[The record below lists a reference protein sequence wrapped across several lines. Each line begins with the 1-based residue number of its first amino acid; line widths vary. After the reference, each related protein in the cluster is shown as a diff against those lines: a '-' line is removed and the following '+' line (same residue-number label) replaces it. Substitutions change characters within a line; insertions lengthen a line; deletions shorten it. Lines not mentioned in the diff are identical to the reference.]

1 MFWSQIKRCYSL
13 LETSDKTK
21 FITITFS
28 MSFLGILD
36 LIGVSLLGI
45 LSLMLFDTESS
56 NLIRNLFPSSVLLFF
71 EENLYLLA
79 ILISFLFLF
88 KSVTL
93 MIVTKF
99 EFSFLAKAQARIS
112 AKIARMFYSQS
123 VDKIAGNSSDKVA
136 HNLTSG
142 IDSAVTVILSS
153 VSVFVADLVLI
164 LSLSIPLYLFD
175 APLAVFSFTYFG
187 ILAFLVIRYLAPVAL
202 AAGIAESHKSIEV
215 TTLVR
220 NMSLGFREISSSF
233 KLDRFL
239 TIFEGRKALSSQYF
253 GLRLFLQQMPK
264 FVFEL
269 SLVFGATIFVFIKG
283 SSAAPANEI
292 ATSIVVFVAAAFR
305 LAPSLLRLQSAAI
318 IIKSNIGIASS
329 TLDFT
334 DSLQV
339 GDSVSNKKH
348 IELQNFA
355 SFTPSISVVDLSFHY
370 QDSRVVLNK
379 LSFNVPA
386 YSSFAIVGES
396 GAGKSTLIDCML
408 GLLVPTSGE
417 VKISGNSPRQA
428 ISNWQH
434 SIAYMPQ
441 QVSLL
446 DASIRENI
454 HLDFGVSHDSD
465 EEIFEILNVVQLSD
479 FVSKQPNGLDTL
491 IGENGSMLSGG
502 EKQRLGIARVLY
514 TKPKI
519 LFLDEATSSLD
530 PATELVLNNA
540 LTGITKFATVV
551 VVAHRLSTIKEFEQ
565 ILYLEGG
572 SSLGI
577 GTFEQLRNTVPKFK
591 QQCMALGL

>member
-1 MFWSQIKRCYSL
+1 M
-13 LETSDKTK
+13 LEATDKAR
-21 FITITFS
+21 FIAITFS

-36 LIGVSLLGI
+36 LVGVSLLGV

-56 NLIRNLFPSSVLLFF
+56 NLIRNFFPANFLLFF
-71 EENLYLLA
+71 EQNLYLLA

-99 EFSFLAKAQARIS
+99 EFLFLAKAQTKIS
-112 AKIARMFYSQS
+112 AKIARRFYSQS
-123 VDKIAGNSSDKVA
+123 VDKIAGNSSDRVA
-136 HNLTSG
+136 YNLTSG

-164 LSLSIPLYLFD
+164 SILSIPLYLFD
-175 APLAVFSFTYFG
+175 APLAVFSFAYFG
-187 ILAFLVIRYLAPVAL
+187 ILAVLVIKYLAPIAL
-202 AAGIAESHKSIEV
+202 AAGIAESHKNIEV
-215 TTLVR
+215 TTIVR
-220 NMSLGFREISSSF
+220 NISLGFREISTSS

-239 TIFEGRKALSSQYF
+239 NIFEARKIFSSKYF

-292 ATSIVVFVAAAFR
+292 ATTIVVFVAAAFR

-318 IIKSNIGIASS
+318 IIKSNIGIAAS
-329 TLDFT
+329 TLDFA
-334 DSLQV
+334 DSLQI
-339 GDSVSNKKH
+339 GDSVSYTKH
-348 IELQNFA
+348 NQLQNLA
-355 SFTPSISVVDLSFHY
+355 SFTPDISVVDLSFHY
-370 QDSRVVLNK
+370 QDSKDVLNN
-379 LSFNVPA
+379 LSFKVPA

-408 GLLVPTSGE
+408 GLLIPTSGQ
-417 VKISGNSPRQA
+417 VMISGNSPRQA
-428 ISNWQH
+428 ISNWQN

-454 HLDFGVSHDSD
+454 HLDFGVAYDSD
-465 EEIFEILNVVQLSD
+465 EEIFEILKVVQLHD
-479 FVSKQPNGLDTL
+479 FVSNLPNGLDTL

-514 TKPKI
+514 TKPQI

-540 LTGITKFATVV
+540 LIGITKFATVV

-565 ILYLEGG
+565 ILYLDGG
-572 SSLGI
+572 NSVGI
-577 GTFEQLRNTVPKFK
+577 GTFDQLRNTVPKFN
-591 QQCMALGL
+591 QQCIALGL